1 MGKKKYVAYVGTY
14 THGTSKGIQ
23 VYDVDV
29 EKGTLTERSEVE
41 VSNASHLAVS
51 KKGKLTERSVAP
63 ISNPSNIAVA
73 HSGKYLYSIEDEGV
87 AVFERDKNGDLT
99 RLNSVDI
106 NGMRG
111 CYLATDV
118 DGRYLYVAGYHDG
131 KVTVVHT
138 HKDGRLGSVMEGV
151 FHKGLGSV
159 AERTFR
165 PHVSCAERTPDGRFL
180 LVADLG
186 IDQVKIYR
194 FDGEKGTLSLVD
206 AIRCDLESGPRHFMF
221 SKDGKFLYLMYEIKN
236 VIDVYTYE
244 TGDRVPKIEK
254 IQTIPSTAP
263 ERTSQLTA
271 ACTIRMS
278 EDETHLFCSNAG
290 DNSVSVYERDAQ
302 TGLLKLLCCL
312 PISGDYPKDIAIFP
326 DGNHLASINHGSN
339 SISFFQVEYKEKLLV
354 MSGRSISV
362 NEPNCCVITK
372 VPTRGKKAD

>member
-51 KKGKLTERSVAP
+51 K
-63 ISNPSNIAVA
+63 N
-73 HSGKYLYSIEDEGV
+73 GKYLYSIEDEGV

-138 HKDGRLGSVMEGV
+138 HKDGRLGSVMDGV

-278 EDETHLFCSNAG
+278 EDEIHLFCSNAG